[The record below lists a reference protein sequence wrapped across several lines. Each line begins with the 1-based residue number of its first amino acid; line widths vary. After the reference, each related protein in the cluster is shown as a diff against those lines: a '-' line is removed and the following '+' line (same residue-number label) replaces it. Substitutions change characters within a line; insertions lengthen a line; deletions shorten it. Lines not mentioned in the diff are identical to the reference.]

1 MKNAIKKALSF
12 LTVLVMM
19 LASSMTVNAA
29 NTIINTSQV
38 PNLYPKETLSKS
50 EINSLR
56 EKNWTNGETFSGKF
70 KFIENMANYNGH
82 ESFKVSLTSGKAGSV
97 KNARA
102 YCLIHNAKSDF
113 TPGSTATYHARVKVT
128 SKSTTE
134 NYVRTTTETIR
145 VIIRCNPPGG
155 KQKANETSGSGWQD
169 MGFWFQ
175 FTKISTENLEKPKY
189 SLKIRKQPD
198 SQGHKL
204 VDSNLSGAVYS
215 VREGSASGKEVATI
229 TTARDGTGS
238 SSVKLEEGTYY
249 LVETKAPSNG
259 KFQISNT
266 PIRVDLKESTAEQSF
281 EVKDAISTAR
291 IKIEKKDTEG
301 RPLQGVTFG
310 VYSNENTTEYKAG
323 DLIAT
328 LVTDNKGEAMS
339 EELQLGKY
347 YIKEIKT
354 LEGFK
359 LSEIKHEAEL
369 KTAAEV
375 ITVSAVNEREEI
387 NIHTT
392 ATAQATDSHVG
403 NISKNMIISDAVELN
418 NLIRGKT
425 YTLKAKLMDKSTKKP
440 LLVNGKEV
448 TATKTFTA
456 ENRNEKIEVKLSLDS
471 TSLAGKRTVVFEDLY
486 EDSKLVA
493 VHADINDEGQTV
505 VFPEIHTTATVNGS
519 KVVPVSHKT
528 VITDVVALNDLI
540 RGKTY
545 TMKAKL
551 MDKSTKKP
559 LLVNGKEVTAT
570 KTFTSEGGNEKVEM
584 NLTFDSY
591 SLGSGVK
598 TVVYEEVY
606 DGNALVAVHADIN
619 DEGQTIEFEKLLT
632 SVSVRKVDSMT
643 KEVIKSK
650 KFAFTIYSDKECTE
664 EIKTVHANT
673 EDGTATFID
682 VEYGTYY
689 IKESKA
695 PVGYELSDEV
705 KKIVVDENLENVGE
719 TYTFEYM
726 NTPLPAAAAQTTSVA
741 VKTGD
746 ATDIIANIILVAG
759 SALML
764 IAIWL
769 TYGRA
774 AEKKN

>member
-134 NYVRTTTETIR
+134 NYVKTTTETIR
-145 VIIRCNPPGG
+145 VIVRCDPPGG
-155 KQKANETSGSGWQD
+155 KQKANEKSGSGWQD

-189 SLKIRKQPD
+189 SLKIRKQAD

-204 VDSNLSGAVYS
+204 VDSDLSGAVYS
-215 VREGSASGKEVATI
+215 VREGSSSGKEVTTI

-310 VYSNENTTEYKAG
+310 VYSNENTAEYKAG

-392 ATAQATDSHVG
+392 AT
-403 NISKNMIISDAVELN
+403 
-418 NLIRGKT
+418 
-425 YTLKAKLMDKSTKKP
+425 
-440 LLVNGKEV
+440 
-448 TATKTFTA
+448 
-456 ENRNEKIEVKLSLDS
+456 
-471 TSLAGKRTVVFEDLY
+471 
-486 EDSKLVA
+486 
-493 VHADINDEGQTV
+493 
-505 VFPEIHTTATVNGS
+505 VNGS

-559 LLVNGKEVTAT
+559 FLVNGKEVTAT

-673 EDGTATFID
+673 EDGTATFTD